1 MDLTSI
7 NKFHLLIQQALEKN
21 KQIIIDNIEVLSIK
35 QEKNVYNILFS
46 VPFIYNDVCE
56 FKVNRSWKY
65 RKFKYVNNII
75 LIEPRKK
82 ITSDIAI
89 RFGVKKH
96 FISENNIDIKINI
109 ENVMLDI
116 KTKYY
121 TISNDIEIVKK
132 FREHKLNKLIN
143 E

>member
-56 FKVNRSWKY
+56 FKVKRSWKY
-65 RKFKYVNNII
+65 RKCKYTDT
-75 LIEPRKK
+75 LI
-82 ITSDIAI
+82 S
-89 RFGVKKH
+89 
-96 FISENNIDIKINI
+96 
-109 ENVMLDI
+109 
-116 KTKYY
+116 
-121 TISNDIEIVKK
+121 IV
-132 FREHKLNKLIN
+132 
-143 E
+143 

>member
-56 FKVNRSWKY
+56 FKVKRSWKY

-96 FISENNIDIKINI
+96 FISENNIAIKINI

>member
-56 FKVNRSWKY
+56 FKVKRSWKY
-65 RKFKYVNNII
+65 RKCKYTDT
-75 LIEPRKK
+75 LISIVSTKK
-82 ITSDIAI
+82 TSDIAI

>member
-56 FKVNRSWKY
+56 FKVKRSWKY
-65 RKFKYVNNII
+65 RKCKYTDT
-75 LIEPRKK
+75 LISIVSTKK
-82 ITSDIAI
+82 TSDIAI

-96 FISENNIDIKINI
+96 FISENNIAIKINI

>member
-7 NKFHLLIQQALEKN
+7 NKFHLLIQQTLEKN

-65 RKFKYVNNII
+65 RKFKYVNKII

-96 FISENNIDIKINI
+96 FISENSIDVTINI

-121 TISNDIEIVKK
+121 TLSNDIEIVKK

>member
-56 FKVNRSWKY
+56 FKVKRSWKY
-65 RKFKYVNNII
+65 RKCKYTDT
-75 LIEPRKK
+75 LISIDSTKK
-82 ITSDIAI
+82 TSDIAI

-96 FISENNIDIKINI
+96 FISENNINIKINI

-121 TISNDIEIVKK
+121 IISNDIEIVKK